1 MNLFIFE
8 YMYIISGYIFK
19 GEGNMVLTD
28 AQKRANK
35 KWHKNNRERANYIA
49 MRSSAR
55 SFIRN
60 KSTTD
65 DLEELEYIISQR
77 KKQLNNDSL

>member
-1 MNLFIFE
+1 
-8 YMYIISGYIFK
+8 
-19 GEGNMVLTD
+19 MVLTD

-35 KWHKNNRERANYIA
+35 KWHDKNRERANYIA

-60 KSTTD
+60 KSTTE
-65 DLEELEYIISQR
+65 DLEELEKIIRSR
-77 KKQLNNDSL
+77 KTKLNGNAL